1 MKNKLMAA
9 IGLILVMLVPAR
21 FVLAAEDSKVAA
33 LENEVTQLREQMMI
47 MKQQMSDM
55 QAHIAAPQGKE
66 FTGKIIPPLQEPSG
80 GLVHTLQDI
89 HMGGFA
95 DVEFNQNLG
104 AQTTNAGGNPLRSS
118 DADQNT
124 FSVTSLALN
133 FEKLANEK
141 GGAGFRVDINA
152 GRAAR
157 SLNAFTTGSTAGDFA
172 FQKAY
177 VQLVAP
183 LSFLEGNELFGDTVD
198 LKIGR
203 FATLAG
209 VEVFEPHLNWN
220 ISRSFLFGL
229 AEPATHTGLRAKY
242 QLFQDK
248 VTTFWGVNNGWDS
261 VVDNNQFKTLES
273 GVSFS
278 PLKDV
283 SYTSV
288 VYWGPETARQSG
300 HKRFLWSH
308 ILGWDATEKLSFASC
323 IDYGNENRVPGLQG
337 LAFENAHWWGI
348 AGYTRYK
355 FTDKAAAAYR
365 MEFFRDDTTY
375 RTGLSTAVPAKS
387 LWEQTITLEYTLYEN
402 LITRLE
408 YRLDRSNES
417 DSFNGDSFQSTIGA
431 QMIYAFA

>member
-1 MKNKLMAA
+1 MKKKFIFMVWFFM
-9 IGLILVMLVPAR
+9 IMLIPSR
-21 FVLAAEDSKVAA
+21 FLLAAEDAKVAA
-33 LENEVTQLREQMMI
+33 LENEVTQLRQQMLI
-47 MKQQMSDM
+47 MKQQMGDM
-55 QAHIAAPQGKE
+55 QAHFSSSQAKE
-66 FTGKIIPPLQEPSG
+66 FTGKVVPARQEPEG

-104 AQTTNAGGNPLRSS
+104 AETTNSGGNRLRSS

-124 FSVTSLALN
+124 FNVALFALN
-133 FEKLANEK
+133 FEKLANKK
-141 GGAGFRVDINA
+141 GGAGFRVDIDM
-152 GRAAR
+152 GRTAR
-157 SLNAFTTGSTAGDFA
+157 SLNSFTAGSTVGDFA

-183 LSFLEGNELFGDTVD
+183 LSFLEGSDIFGDAID
-198 LKIGR
+198 FKIGR

-209 VEVFEPHLNWN
+209 VEVFEPNLNWN

-229 AEPATHTGLRAKY
+229 AEPATHTGLRSKY
-242 QLFQDK
+242 KLFRDK
-248 VTTFWGVNNGWDS
+248 LTTFWGVNNGWDS
-261 VVDNNQFKTLES
+261 VVDTNQFKTLEW
-273 GVSFS
+273 GAAFN
-278 PLKDV
+278 PIQDV

-308 ILGWDATEKLSFASC
+308 ILGWDATSKLSFASC
-323 IDYGNENRVPGLQG
+323 IDYGNENRVPGLQN

-348 AGYTRYK
+348 AGYSRYK
-355 FTDKAAAAYR
+355 ITDKAAAAYR

-375 RTGLSTAVPAKS
+375 RTGLAAAVPATS

-417 DSFNGDSFQSTIGA
+417 SSFNGDSFQSTIGA
-431 QMIYAFA
+431 QVIYAFA